1 MMAGLPWQSDT
12 GLDPSALPTVAVAGR
27 RGAGQPLAA
36 APRALLDLPLVGAD
50 GRSTTVAA
58 VLQESE
64 TDAWV
69 VLHAGAVVAE
79 RYRPGAGPDDLRPLM
94 SISKSVVGAVAG
106 VLLGSDALRADLP
119 VSAWVPEL
127 PAAGYGSATVRQLLD
142 MTSGV
147 RFREDY
153 TDPTSHIRAMDAA
166 IAAGPGLHAYLAE
179 LVCERPHGTGFAY
192 RSSETDVLAWACER
206 AAGRPIADLVSDL
219 LWAPMGAERDAAF
232 LTDRV
237 GTAVADGGLLATAR
251 DVARFG
257 ELILTGGS
265 VAGRQVVPLPFL
277 SEIWRVDPELRASFA
292 ASAAGPFLPGGWY
305 RNQCWVMPGPHGD
318 VLLGLGIHGQLLR
331 VDPATRTVMVKLSS
345 WRSPQDPYRLH
356 DTLRACDAV
365 AAALS
370 GRPPRSGPR
379 FAPAAGSPGG
389 GSVAGR

>member
-1 MMAGLPWQSDT
+1 
-12 GLDPSALPTVAVAGR
+12 
-27 RGAGQPLAA
+27 
-36 APRALLDLPLVGAD
+36 
-50 GRSTTVAA
+50 
-58 VLQESE
+58 
-64 TDAWV
+64 
-69 VLHAGAVVAE
+69 
-79 RYRPGAGPDDLRPLM
+79 
-94 SISKSVVGAVAG
+94 
-106 VLLGSDALRADLP
+106 
-119 VSAWVPEL
+119 
-127 PAAGYGSATVRQLLD
+127 
-142 MTSGV
+142 
-147 RFREDY
+147 
-153 TDPTSHIRAMDAA
+153 MDAA
-166 IAAGPGLHAYLAE
+166 IAAGPGLHAYLAG

-192 RSSETDVLAWACER
+192 RSSESVVLAWACER

-232 LTDRV
+232 LTDRL